1 MANTTKGN
9 RMYVSISPA
18 VRALLL
24 GTAVMPMAVQ
34 AAAQDSDEPVEVV
47 LDADGADRT
56 LDTITV
62 TGSRGVIQNTIDIK
76 RNSTTIVD
84 GLSATDIGDLP
95 ALSIGEAL
103 ESITGAA
110 SHRENGGATEISIRG
125 LGPFL
130 SATTFNGREAT
141 NGSGDRSVNFSQFP
155 SELMN
160 KLAIY
165 KTQDASLIEGGV
177 AGLISLET
185 LKPLEY
191 GKRRFQA
198 DLKGN
203 YNPDQ
208 QNISDSM
215 AGDLGYRGT
224 LSYVDQFDVEGMGK
238 LGLSIG
244 LQRSDISQ
252 PEQEMRSSSP
262 SGSSLY
268 ACIADASDPDLRGY
282 ANDSNGDCEDLGP
295 NSSNNDGYNTTIDP
309 ATGLAVDDGLDYAW
323 ASSSRGYRQND
334 TQDERD
340 SAFIAL
346 QWQPNDRW
354 DINLD
359 AQWSE
364 RTQSEDRNDLNFSNM
379 KRSTEGMTLESLQVQ
394 DNGVVR
400 FIETQSDIES
410 NGEIFS
416 RTEEYT
422 GYGLNAAYDVTDRL
436 TISGDYSYSETTREE
451 LQVSLRVSSQGG
463 PGSGGRENVSWSRD
477 GDGFV
482 TFTVED
488 FDVNDISNYT
498 DGVRARIDSDV
509 DRKNTV
515 EALRFDGYYDLD
527 WGAIQSLDFGV
538 RFSEMQYVNLAGT
551 RTEITTDDLDPGN
564 IPCSAGFAESGF
576 LDSATGALVTQI
588 DSATGSVVNTTS
600 SWATFDNACLLDYIL
615 DAEGVSF
622 AYPDQE
628 YGNNGT
634 TDVTEKTTAYYA
646 MANFDTIFADKPVRG
661 NFGVRVVNT
670 EVESLGFRNA
680 LSLVTNTDGT
690 LDLVEDTS
698 VVETIS
704 GGTDYTEVLP
714 SLNVV
719 MDLRDDVILRAG
731 VFRGLSR
738 ADPADMN
745 FSRSFNT
752 VSDDENPTTLAEL
765 ISGVNASGNPSYEP
779 LTSWNYDLAAEW
791 YPNDDSILAVS
802 LYAKNFK
809 GGFENAVQNETFT
822 IDGQQVTVPVTLL
835 STNED
840 TSSLFGIEF
849 TGSHRFSYLPGYWS
863 GLGAKVS
870 YNYADSDF
878 EFEDSLYGDL
888 GYRDENGNFVQTNA
902 GIVTPGN
909 IPGFS
914 EHTFSGQVYYQ
925 IGEFD
930 ASVIYK
936 YRSEYFQP
944 YTSNGTRLRYVGDV
958 GVWEARA
965 SYNLTENVRLSAE
978 AINIFDAPKEQYF
991 FTTDNLGEVNYYGPR
1006 IFFGIRARF

>member
-1 MANTTKGN
+1 MATDNQNAGARVSNTSMLK
-9 RMYVSISPA
+9 
-18 VRALLL
+18 LLL
-24 GTAVMPMAVQ
+24 LSTAALTWTGAVQ
-34 AAAQDSDEPVEVV
+34 AQDAPDAEETVEEESRQDVV
-47 LDADGADRT
+47 
-56 LDTITV
+56 TV
-62 TGSRGVIQNTIDIK
+62 TGTRQVIQNTIDIK
-76 RNSTTIVD
+76 RQSTTIVD

-177 AGLISLET
+177 AGLIALET

-191 GKRRFQA
+191 GKRRVQV

-208 QNISDSM
+208 QNITDSM

-224 LSYVDQFDVEGMGK
+224 LSYVDQFELEGLGDV
-238 LGLSIG
+238 GLSIG

-262 SGSSLY
+262 SGTSLF
-268 ACIADASDPDLRGY
+268 ACIADPNDPDLRGY
-282 ANDSNGDCEDLGP
+282 AATSSGDCEDQGP
-295 NSSNNDGYNTTIDP
+295 NSSNNDDYNTTIDP
-309 ATGLAVDDGLDYAW
+309 ATGLAVDDGLAYAW
-323 ASSSRGYRQND
+323 ASSSRGFRQND
-334 TQDERD
+334 TRDERD
-340 SAFIAL
+340 SAFLAL

-354 DINLD
+354 DFNFD
-359 AQWSE
+359 TQWSE
-364 RTQSEDRNDLNFSNM
+364 RIQSEDRYDLNFANM
-379 KRSTEGMTLESLQVQ
+379 KRTTEDLTLESLQVQ
-394 DNGVVR
+394 PNGVVQ

-410 NGEIFS
+410 NGEIYS
-416 RTEEYT
+416 RTEEYF
-422 GYGLNAAYDVTDRL
+422 GVGLSGSYDATDRL
-436 TISGDYSYSETTREE
+436 TISGDYSFSETTREE

-463 PGSGGRENVSWSRD
+463 PGSGGRENVSWARD

-482 TFTVED
+482 NFTVQD
-488 FDVNDISNYT
+488 FDVNNILNYT
-498 DGVRARIDSDV
+498 DGVRARVDSDV
-509 DRKNTV
+509 DRTNTV
-515 EALRFDGYYDLD
+515 EALRFDADYDVE
-527 WGAIQSLDFGV
+527 WGAINNLDFGV
-538 RFSEMQYVNLAGT
+538 RFSELEYVNLAGT
-551 RTEITTDDLDPGN
+551 RDTYTTSDLDGTTA
-564 IPCSAGFAESGF
+564 ICSAGFPESDF
-576 LDSATGALVTQI
+576 LSSASGALVTQV
-588 DSATGSVVNTTS
+588 DGTGNVVSTTN

-615 DAEGVSF
+615 DANGASLQ
-622 AYPDQE
+622 YPDQE

-634 TDVTEKTTAYYA
+634 TDVTEMTTAFYA
-646 MANFDTIFADKPVRG
+646 MANFDTEFADKPVRG

-670 EVESLGFRNA
+670 DVESLGFRNA
-680 LSLVTNTDGT
+680 LSIVTDPTDGT
-690 LDLVEDTS
+690 IDLIEDTTT
-698 VVETIS
+698 VESIV
-704 GGTDYTEVLP
+704 GGGDYTEVLP

-719 MDLRDDVILRAG
+719 MDLRDDVVLRG
-731 VFRGLSR
+731 GIFRGLSR

-745 FSRSFNT
+745 FSRSFST
-752 VSDDENPTTLAEL
+752 DPTAGPTTLAEL
-765 ISGVNASGNPSYEP
+765 VTGVNGSGNPNFEP

-791 YPNDDSILAVS
+791 YPDADTILAVT
-802 LYAKNFK
+802 LYAKDFK
-809 GGFENAVQNETFT
+809 GGFENAVTNETFT
-822 IDGQQVTVPVTLL
+822 IDGQQITTPVTLL

-840 TSSLFGIEF
+840 TSSLYGLEL
-849 TGSHRFSYLPGYWS
+849 TASHRFQNLPEVLD
-863 GLGAKVS
+863 GLGFKIS
-870 YNYADSDF
+870 YNIADSDF
-878 EFEDSLYGDL
+878 EFEDSLYGDQ
-888 GYRDENGNFVQTNA
+888 GFRDANGNFVQTA
-902 GIVTPGN
+902 VGIVEPGN

-914 EHTFSGQVYYQ
+914 EQTFSGQVYYQ
-925 IGEFD
+925 KGPFD
-930 ASVIYK
+930 GSLIYK

-965 SYNLTENVRLSAE
+965 SYQIADNVRLSLE
-978 AINIFDAPKEQYF
+978 GINLFDAPKEQYF

-1006 IFFGIRARF
+1006 VFVGLRAKF

>member
-1 MANTTKGN
+1 MAKLDRSRRAGSASTYS
-9 RMYVSISPA
+9 RM
-18 VRALLL
+18 LLL
-24 GTAVMPMAVQ
+24 G
-34 AAAQDSDEPVEVV
+34 AAALPLAGMAFAQDDVTETTTETTEESRELDVV
-47 LDADGADRT
+47 
-56 LDTITV
+56 TV
-62 TGSRGVIQNTIDIK
+62 TGSRQVIQNTIDIK
-76 RNSTTIVD
+76 RNATTIVD

-191 GKRRFQA
+191 GKRRVQV

-208 QNISDSM
+208 QNITDSM
-215 AGDLGYRGT
+215 AGNFGYRGT
-224 LSYVDQFDVEGMGK
+224 LSYVDQFELDE
-238 LGLSIG
+238 LGDFGVSFG

-262 SGSSLY
+262 SGSSMF
-268 ACIADASDPDLRGY
+268 ACIADASDPDERGY
-282 ANDSNGDCEDLGP
+282 ASTSNGDCEDLGP
-295 NSSNNDGYNTTIDP
+295 NSSNNDDYNTTIDP
-309 ATGLAVDDGLDYAW
+309 ATGLAVDDGVAYAW
-323 ASSSRGYRQND
+323 ASSSRGFRQND
-334 TQDERD
+334 THDERD
-340 SAFIAL
+340 SIFGAL
-346 QWQPNDRW
+346 QWQPNDRL

-364 RTQSEDRNDLNFSNM
+364 RVQSEDRNDLNFSNM
-379 KRSTEGMTLESLQVQ
+379 KRSTEGVTLETLQFQ
-394 DNGVVR
+394 DNGVVQ

-410 NGEIFS
+410 NGEIYS
-416 RTEEYT
+416 RAEDYFGWGLSGTFDATE
-422 GYGLNAAYDVTDRL
+422 RL
-436 TISGDYSYSETTREE
+436 SISGDYSFSETTREE

-463 PGSGGRENVSWSRD
+463 PADGRENLSWSRN

-482 TFTVED
+482 TFVVQD

-498 DGVRARIDSDV
+498 DGVRARLDSDV
-509 DRKNTV
+509 DRTNTV
-515 EALRFDGYYDLD
+515 EALRLDATYDLD
-527 WGAIQSLDFGV
+527 WGAIQSVQFGV
-538 RFSEMQYVNLAGT
+538 RESQMEYVNLAGT
-551 RTEITTDDLDPGN
+551 RTTVETDDLDPAN
-564 IPCSAGFAESGF
+564 IPCSAGFAETDF
-576 LDSATGALVTQI
+576 LSSATGALVTQV
-588 DSATGSVVNTTS
+588 DGATGSVVNTTS
-600 SWATFDNACLLDYIL
+600 SWATFDNSCLLEYIL
-615 DAEGVSF
+615 NAEGVEF

-634 TDVTEKTTAYYA
+634 TDVTESTTAFYA
-646 MANFDTIFADKPVRG
+646 MANFDTEFNDKPVRG

-680 LSLVTNTDGT
+680 LSIITNADGT
-690 LDLVEDTS
+690 IDLEEDSTT
-698 VVETIS
+698 VETIV
-704 GGTDYTEVLP
+704 GGGDYTEVLP

-719 MDLRDDVILRAG
+719 MDLRDDIVLRG
-731 VFRGLSR
+731 GIFRGLSR

-745 FSRSFNT
+745 FSRSFDT
-752 VSDDENPTTLAEL
+752 DTGADPTTLAEL
-765 ISGVNASGNPSYEP
+765 IAGVNASGNPGFEP

-791 YPNDDSILAVS
+791 YPDADSILAVT
-802 LYAKNFK
+802 LYAKDFK
-809 GGFENAVQNETFT
+809 GGFENAVTNETFT
-822 IDGQQVTVPVTLL
+822 IDGQQLTVPVTLL

-840 TSSLFGIEF
+840 TSSLYGIEL
-849 TGSHRFSYLPGYWS
+849 TASHRFQNLPDFLD
-863 GLGAKVS
+863 GLGFKVS
-870 YNYADSDF
+870 YNLADSDF
-878 EFEDSLYGDL
+878 EFEDSNYGDL
-888 GYRDENGNFVQTNA
+888 GFRDENGDFVQTA
-902 GIVTPGN
+902 VGIVEPGN

-914 EHTFSGQVYYQ
+914 EQTFSGQLYYQ
-925 IGEFD
+925 KGPFD
-930 ASVIYK
+930 GSVIYK

-965 SYNLTENVRLSAE
+965 SYRVSDNVRASLE
-978 AINIFDAPKEQYF
+978 AINLFDAPKEQYF
-991 FTTDNLGEVNYYGPR
+991 YTNDNLGEVNYYGPR
-1006 IFFGIRARF
+1006 IFIGLRAKF